1 MLPFQ
6 ALLHKLVSV
15 LLPGSEGV
23 LLKLKSHVDHQ
34 RILFFIFWGALKSSR
49 DFWGVNIHN
58 NLEINGIAASGYV
71 HSVVLYYQMRND
83 KYNEKTINK
92 IHLSFW
98 GMLYHL
104 ITENY

>member
-1 MLPFQ
+1 M
-6 ALLHKLVSV
+6 
-15 LLPGSEGV
+15 
-23 LLKLKSHVDHQ
+23 
-34 RILFFIFWGALKSSR
+34 
-49 DFWGVNIHN
+49 GVNIHN

-71 HSVVLYYQMRND
+71 RSVVLYYQMRND